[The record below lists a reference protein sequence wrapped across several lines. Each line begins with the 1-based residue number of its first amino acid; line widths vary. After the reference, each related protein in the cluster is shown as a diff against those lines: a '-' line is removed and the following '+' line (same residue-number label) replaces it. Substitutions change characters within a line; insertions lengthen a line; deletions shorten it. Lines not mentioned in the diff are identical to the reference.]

1 MKKQS
6 VLSLI
11 LILILMFFVAACGG
25 SNAPVAEPTAVPEE
39 VVAEE
44 PTAEESAV
52 EEPATPVPS
61 GGGEEPVEE
70 VPALDE
76 NGVPTDV
83 PLMDGLYDLRVEANN
98 TRIIYKIDG
107 TIEDVVTYYQAE
119 LPTLGWGQTLGAD
132 SAVGAMGMIG
142 RQNEKLDKLS
152 MNLIFNP
159 NGNFVIVT
167 IDVIRAR

>member
-6 VLSLI
+6 FLSLI
-11 LILILMFFVAACGG
+11 LILILMLFMAACGG
-25 SNAPVAEPTAVPEE
+25 GNAPVAEPTSPPAE
-39 VVAEE
+39 VVGEE
-44 PTAEESAV
+44 PTAEDSAV

-61 GGGEEPVEE
+61 GSGDEPVENT
-70 VPALDE
+70 PALDE

-98 TRIIYKIDG
+98 TRVIYKVEG
-107 TIEDVVTYYQAE
+107 TIQDVVAYYQAE
-119 LPTLGWGQTLGAD
+119 LPTLGWNETLGAD
-132 SAVGAMGMIG
+132 SAVGAMGTIG